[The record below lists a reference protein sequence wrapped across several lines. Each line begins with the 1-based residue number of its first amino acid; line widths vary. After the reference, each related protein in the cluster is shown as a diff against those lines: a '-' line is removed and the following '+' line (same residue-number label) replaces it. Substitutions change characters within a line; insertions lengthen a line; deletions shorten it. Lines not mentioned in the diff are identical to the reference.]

1 MENKHNSSLEGSVLS
16 AEQRSRISQ
25 NYRAAK
31 AILDRKRRRDSDQL
45 LLKKHV
51 AKEIDCCPAS
61 VPVPVNKRVPLS
73 DISSNNLNPSFWE
86 SAKLLDSEC
95 IGDGLGNTI
104 GKSVGGNE
112 VNVPLKQGSGWDTFR
127 TSVKPVIGNGI
138 ELSGG
143 IGGNLTKE
151 VVCAEFGK
159 GVGSYQ
165 STTQRPDFNRSLC
178 SGNMTTSRVGLGD
191 RAPVNLSVGKM
202 IKVDENGKT
211 GDPFKTPTRQV
222 KCNGSSFSAGVGG
235 NVSGLS
241 NGVSAENKPVA
252 DIRKRPSTQH
262 DIIKSSEGSSIGP
275 LSTVTVS
282 DGSRMNSY
290 ITPVRQVGYPCLRES
305 FGFLD
310 EEFDESILQQIDA
323 LCENRPRVI
332 SCTDEMVGNVQI
344 NGQCAEIDDGDCKTN
359 VGSIGM
365 VESLKSG
372 ELLDCTDVLDC
383 VEDGSKVSETSKT
396 SSMPE
401 AYAKYIQSLNDK
413 QREAA
418 CSDISTPLVI
428 VAGPGSG
435 KTSTM
440 VGRVLMLL
448 NEGISPSNILAM
460 TFTTAAASEMRDRI
474 GAVAGKEVSK
484 ELMISTFHS
493 FSLQLCRSQ
502 AEKLERTPEFLI
514 YGQGQQRRAIIEAI
528 RLLDNGNNGKDGE
541 NMCKLGKESNDI
553 NSPQFSKDKAKK
565 WLKFVT
571 QAKASGKNSQD
582 FQKLGNEI
590 GAAILQNYSNILK
603 SCNALDYHDLIT
615 CSVKLLTD
623 FPEVL
628 KECQESWKAIVIDEF
643 QDTSAM
649 QYSLLRTLASH
660 NRITIVGDEDQS
672 IFSFN
677 GANAFGFNSFRKDFP
692 MYKEI
697 RLDKNYRSTRCII
710 EAASFLIRNNAK
722 RSQTKRVL
730 TDNSSGSK
738 ITVKE
743 CCNEDA
749 QCAFVVDKI
758 LENTSDG
765 TSNNSFGNVAVL
777 YRRQVSGKIFQKA
790 FRDRNIPFNIH
801 GVAFYRKKV
810 VKSIMSM
817 LNTTLP
823 GCDDDSFRRVFK
835 ALLPFE
841 KEEKKKVIEHIDKI
855 STVRRCTFISAARDI
870 FSAKISGTFKRSQ
883 LTQGRKVLLTLDMIL
898 KLVNREQSI
907 SAVISSVA
915 NMIPQKY
922 LLEQRAVIDVDGGKL
937 LNEDND
943 LRSVLHYLLDDVS
956 EYLKLEKSA
965 TERTKNA
972 AEEKGCID
980 LLKGFIDYISVRE
993 RENFRSRR
1001 HENEHSVTLT
1011 TIHQSKGL
1019 EWDTVFIVKANESEI
1034 PLLHESNG
1042 VTHGSALSLEEE
1054 RRLLYVA
1061 MTRAKKKLFILY
1073 VLMDSSWQVL
1083 QPSRFLKEIPKHLQE
1098 GEDEEILNNQQT
1110 FCGDLPV
1117 ETLDYVNN
1125 GIPVKSESTE
1135 TDMMPDE
1142 SNSISVNEASE
1153 DSMELIQACNGNS
1166 FIRRFSTEDRS
1177 VVSHLFHQW
1186 AKKAAFQEPKR
1197 LLDKVGFV
1205 IDERLRIRKS
1215 THKDVLRELKS
1226 CLSTDEAFQYAEYVL
1241 QWERIPADQRAYIM
1255 KEKQEHFLKQRI
1267 ENAMGSSEPTPK
1279 QIGYLRSLGCT
1290 IVPTSR
1296 LHASRLIEQYKAL

>member
-1 MENKHNSSLEGSVLS
+1 MDNKHNPGSSLS
-16 AEQRSRISQ
+16 AQQRSRISQ
-25 NYRAAK
+25 NYKAAK
-31 AILDRKRRRDSDQL
+31 AILDRKRRRESVHL
-45 LLKKHV
+45 SLKKHV
-51 AKEIDCCPAS
+51 VQEIDYCPAS
-61 VPVPVNKRVPLS
+61 VLVHIRVPLS
-73 DISSNNLNPSFWE
+73 DITSNNLTP
-86 SAKLLDSEC
+86 AIRKDVKLFNSEC
-95 IGDGLGNTI
+95 VRDGSGNMI
-104 GKSVGGNE
+104 SKCFGGNE
-112 VNVPLKQGSGWDTFR
+112 SNIPSKYGSCFNSFR
-127 TSVKPVIGNGI
+127 TPVKPVVGNGN
-138 ELSGG
+138 ELSGVVTS
-143 IGGNLTKE
+143 NLIKE
-151 VVCAEFGK
+151 RVVSAEFGK
-159 GVGSYQ
+159 GLDSFQ
-165 STTQRPDFNRSLC
+165 STTRRPELTRSSC
-178 SGNMTTSRVGLGD
+178 SGNMTACRVELGD
-191 RAPVNLSVGKM
+191 CAPVNLCAREM

-211 GDPFKTPTRQV
+211 DDPFKTPIRQA
-222 KCNGSSFSAGVGG
+222 KCSHPECSLSVDLGG
-235 NVSGLS
+235 NVNQLTI
-241 NGVSAENKPVA
+241 GVSADNGTIAGLP
-252 DIRKRPSTQH
+252 KRPSTHH
-262 DIIKSSEGSSIGP
+262 DIIKYGKGGP
-275 LSTVTVS
+275 IMR
-282 DGSRMNSY
+282 DGSTMISY
-290 ITPVRQVGYPCLRES
+290 NTPVRPEGFSCLSES
-305 FGFLD
+305 FDILD
-310 EEFDESILQQIDA
+310 EEFDESILQEIDA
-323 LCENRPRVI
+323 LCENKP
-332 SCTDEMVGNVQI
+332 TDNMACNVQMKS
-344 NGQCAEIDDGDCKTN
+344 QSTVFDGGDRKTN
-359 VGSIGM
+359 ADPIDL
-365 VESLKSG
+365 VESLKT
-372 ELLDCTDVLDC
+372 EKLLDCADVQDC
-383 VEDGSKVSETSKT
+383 VEDGSTISETSRT
-396 SSMPE
+396 GCMPE
-401 AYAKYIQSLNDK
+401 AYGKYIQSLNDK

-418 CSDISTPLVI
+418 CSDISIPLVI

-448 NEGISPSNILAM
+448 NEGIGPSNILAM

-474 GAVAGKEVSK
+474 GAVTGKEVAK

-528 RLLDNGNNGKDGE
+528 RLWDSGKTGKDSE
-541 NMCKLGKESNDI
+541 KLCKLGKESNDI
-553 NSPQFSKDKAKK
+553 NSPQFFKDKAKK

-571 QAKASGKNSQD
+571 QAKASGKNSED
-582 FQKLGNEI
+582 FQKLGDEI
-590 GAAILQNYSNILK
+590 GAAILQNYGNILK

-615 CSVKLLTD
+615 SSVKLLTD
-623 FPEVL
+623 FPGVL

-660 NRITIVGDEDQS
+660 NQITIVGDEDQS

-677 GANAFGFNSFRKDFP
+677 GANAFGFNSFRNDFP
-692 MYKEI
+692 TYKEI

-722 RSQTKRVL
+722 RSQTRRVL

-738 ITVKE
+738 ITIKE
-743 CCNEDA
+743 CCNEHA

-758 LENTSDG
+758 LENISDG
-765 TSNNSFGNVAVL
+765 SSINTFGNVAVL

-810 VKSIMSM
+810 VRSIMSM

-870 FSAKISGTFKRSQ
+870 FTAKISGTFKRNQ
-883 LTQGRKVLLTLDMIL
+883 LTQGRKVLLTLDMIS
-898 KLVNREQSI
+898 KLVYREQSI

-943 LRSVLHYLLDDVS
+943 LRLVLHYLLDDVS
-956 EYLKLEKSA
+956 EYLKSQTTA
-965 TERTKNA
+965 TERTNNK
-972 AEEKGCID
+972 AEEKGC
-980 LLKGFIDYISVRE
+980 LNVLQGFIDYISVRE
-993 RENFRSRR
+993 RENFRSRK

-1042 VTHGSALSLEEE
+1042 VSCGSALSLEEE

-1083 QPSRFLKEIPKHLQE
+1083 QPSRFLKEIPKYLQE
-1098 GEDEEILNNQQT
+1098 CEGEEILNNQQKN
-1110 FCGDLPV
+1110 CEDLPV
-1117 ETLDYVNN
+1117 ETLNYVTN
-1125 GIPVKSESTE
+1125 GIPVKTESTE
-1135 TDMMPDE
+1135 ADMRPDE
-1142 SNSISVNEASE
+1142 CNSISVHDASK
-1153 DSMELIQACNGNS
+1153 DSMELIQACNGNR

-1197 LLDKVGFV
+1197 LIDKVGFV

-1255 KEKQEHFLKQRI
+1255 KEKQEHFLKLRI
-1267 ENAMGSSEPTPK
+1267 ENAMGSSEPTSK
-1279 QIGYLRSLGCT
+1279 QIGYLRNLGCT
-1290 IVPTSR
+1290 VVPTSR